1 MKKTCTIL
9 LLTSTDQSWQ
19 DQDGVIDRFAYL
31 GDKAGIKKAVETQIL
46 DWATDFFSLTDE
58 EFEEFRDDPLD
69 GIHNTDYTGDYRVL
83 VEDDCTFTD
92 LTKDTAPAGGGS
104 HA

>member
-9 LLTSTDQSWQ
+9 LLTSIDPSWAA
-19 DQDGVIDRFAYL
+19 QDGVIDRFAYL
-31 GDKAGIKKAVETQIL
+31 GDKAGIKKAVEAQIL
-46 DWATDFFSLTDE
+46 DWATDFFDLTE
-58 EFEEFRDDPLD
+58 EQFADFKDDPID
-69 GIHNTDYTGDYRVL
+69 SINNTEYTGDYRVL
-83 VEDDCTFTD
+83 VEDNCTFTD